1 MKSPCEKQVQAYA
14 CPGTCERIV
23 AAGTSRAKAPTCC
36 APTCR
41 RRRPRSM
48 VEVYAVDGGR
58 SVVPGTEERT
68 FHSASLSSKGAARQ
82 SPRDG
87 SVSGASPWGHLKT
100 SAAAPASLDSEA
112 SGGRRREHSA
122 AYTHASPGTFIQTA
136 QRRHRS
142 AHDRRP

>member
-1 MKSPCEKQVQAYA
+1 
-14 CPGTCERIV
+14 
-23 AAGTSRAKAPTCC
+23 
-36 APTCR
+36 
-41 RRRPRSM
+41 M

-87 SVSGASPWGHLKT
+87 GVSGVCALGHLKT
-100 SAAAPASLDSEA
+100 SAAAPASLDCESCD
-112 SGGRRREHSA
+112 GRGRERSA
-122 AYTHASPGTFIQTA
+122 AYTHASPGTFIPTA

-142 AHDRRP
+142 AHHRR

>member
-1 MKSPCEKQVQAYA
+1 
-14 CPGTCERIV
+14 
-23 AAGTSRAKAPTCC
+23 
-36 APTCR
+36 
-41 RRRPRSM
+41 M

-82 SPRDG
+82 SPRAG
-87 SVSGASPWGHLKT
+87 SVSGVCALGHLKT

-112 SGGRRREHSA
+112 SGGRRPEHSA
-122 AYTHASPGTFIQTA
+122 AYTQASPGPFIQTA
-136 QRRHRS
+136 KRRPRR